1 MELIIAA
8 SKNANKIREMNEIT
22 AKLGLHIISRDEAGL
37 PDVEIEEDGATFE
50 ENSFKKANEIMKL
63 SGHIAIADDS
73 GLEVEYLHEAPGVYS
88 ARFAGEDA
96 SDEKNNEKLL
106 SLMEDLPYRD
116 RRARFVSVITMVWP
130 DGRKLVA
137 RGECEGHI
145 LTEPIGEN
153 GFGYDPLFVP
163 DGYQRTFAQLSAEEK
178 NRISH
183 RAKALTRLAE
193 MLKGNE

>member
-1 MELIIAA
+1 M
-8 SKNANKIREMNEIT
+8 
-22 AKLGLHIISRDEAGL
+22 
-37 PDVEIEEDGATFE
+37 
-50 ENSFKKANEIMKL
+50 
-63 SGHIAIADDS
+63 
-73 GLEVEYLHEAPGVYS
+73 YS

-130 DGRKLVA
+130 DGRNLVA